1 MRATTAV
8 KAALLVSAFFFMSGQ
23 YGNAQVVAEPAL
35 LTAGIPEEETLI
47 VYASLAENSYV
58 LGGMIRF
65 PVGFEVDVGGR
76 AGLWLVDDTDDTPF
90 AGVDARY
97 GLLARPLTPG
107 GGQFNLSFDVGL
119 GVSDARATV
128 WKIPIGFITGF
139 SFRLAGGA
147 SEIFIH
153 PRVDLGVSSGEDKF
167 DAALLLDLGGVFAL
181 APSAGAVVGFRFG
194 KGVFDEGKQA
204 VVTLGAVWRM

>member
-97 GLLARPLTPG
+97 GLLVRPLISG
-107 GGQFNLSFDVGL
+107 GG
-119 GVSDARATV
+119 
-128 WKIPIGFITGF
+128 
-139 SFRLAGGA
+139 
-147 SEIFIH
+147 
-153 PRVDLGVSSGEDKF
+153 
-167 DAALLLDLGGVFAL
+167 
-181 APSAGAVVGFRFG
+181 
-194 KGVFDEGKQA
+194 
-204 VVTLGAVWRM
+204 